1 MGEHDVP
8 DHADDRQLRAFM
20 RALLADVQALERML
34 AEGRF
39 ETGVRRIGAEQEV
52 FLVDAKTLKAA
63 PIGPRIIEDVA
74 DPQVTTELASFNL
87 EINARPHTFGGTCLS
102 RLERALRAKVDRVDE
117 VARMHGA
124 RAVLTGILPTLT
136 RSDLTLDNMAP
147 VPRYRALNRAVM
159 QLRGGDIHVRIKGLD
174 EIEIHHDNVMLE
186 ACNTSFQVHFQVDP
200 DEFARLYNV
209 AQAVTAPVLAAAVNA
224 PLLLG
229 HRLWHETRVAL
240 FQQAVDA
247 RSAIHTARGGRPRV
261 HFGDAW
267 VQRSVMEVVREDIT
281 RFRVVLASDHEEDPM
296 AVLDAGGVPEL
307 RALRLH
313 NGTIY
318 RWNRACYGVSE
329 SGAHLRIENR
339 VLPAG
344 PTILDEVANA
354 ALFFGLMAAMLEAYG
369 DVARVMDF
377 DDAKGNFFA
386 AARHGLKAQFQWIDH
401 DNIAADRLL
410 LDRLL
415 PMAREGL
422 EAAGVDEGDARGY
435 LSVLERRIEQR
446 RTGAQWMLDSLA
458 RMGRKGTAEMRLGRL
473 VRGMID
479 ARAEQGPVHTW
490 EPVDFDESEA
500 WTFMGYRT
508 VGQIMSTDL
517 FTVRPQ
523 DLVDLAASVM
533 DWEHVRHV
541 PVEDDQGHLIG
552 ILTHRA
558 LLRLVARGGMG
569 TEPVAVRDLMT
580 PDPVTVAPDLPTVEA
595 MRIMRDRRISCL
607 PVVEDGKLVGIV
619 TERDLIDVSARLL
632 EAHLA
637 SLEQPAAPGDDE
649 D

>member
-8 DHADDRQLRAFM
+8 DNADDRQLRAFM
-20 RALLADVQALERML
+20 RALLEDVQALERML
-34 AEGRF
+34 EEGRF

-52 FLVDAKTLKAA
+52 FLVDRKTLRAA
-63 PIGPRIIEDVA
+63 PVGPKVIEDLR
-74 DPQVTTELASFNL
+74 DGQITTELASFNL
-87 EINARPHTFGGTCLS
+87 EINASPRTLGGTCLS
-102 RLERALRAKVDRVDE
+102 DLEHELRTLVDRVDE
-117 VARMHGA
+117 AARPRGA

-136 RSDLTLDNMAP
+136 RADLTLDNMAP

-159 QLRGGDIHVRIKGLD
+159 QMRGGDIHVRIKGLD

-209 AQAVTAPVLAAAVNA
+209 AQAVTAPVLAAAVNS

-229 HRLWHETRVAL
+229 QRLWHETRVAL

-247 RSAIHTARGGRPRV
+247 RSATHTARGGRPRV

-267 VQRSVMEVVREDIT
+267 VRESVLEIVREDIT
-281 RFRVVLASDHEEDPM
+281 RFRVVLAADRDEDPM
-296 AVLDAGGVPEL
+296 ARLDAGEIPSL

-318 RWNRACYGVSE
+318 RWNRACYGVGAT
-329 SGAHLRIENR
+329 GAHLRIENR

-344 PTILDEVANA
+344 PTITDEVANA
-354 ALFFGLMAAMLEAYG
+354 ALFFGLMSAMLETYG
-369 DVARVMDF
+369 DVSKVMPF

-386 AARHGLKAQFQWIDH
+386 AARHGLQAQFRWIGEES
-401 DNIAADRLL
+401 ISADRLL

-422 EAAGVDEGDARGY
+422 ASSGVDRGDAEGY
-435 LSVLERRIEQR
+435 LDVVRRRVERR

-458 RMGRKGTAEMRLGRL
+458 RMGKKGTAETRLGRL
-473 VRGMID
+473 VRGMIE
-479 ARAEQGPVHTW
+479 ARSEKGPVHTW
-490 EPVDFDESEA
+490 EPVDFDEGEA
-500 WTFMGYRT
+500 WTAMGYRT

-552 ILTHRA
+552 ILTHRS

-569 TEPVAVRDLMT
+569 SEPVAVRDLMT
-580 PDPVTVAPDLPTVEA
+580 PEPVTVTPDTPTVEA
-595 MRIMRDRRISCL
+595 MRLMRDKRISCL
-607 PVVEDGKLVGIV
+607 PVVEDTKLVGIV

-632 EAHLA
+632 ESHLETLA
-637 SLEQPAAPGDDE
+637 EPTEHE

>member
-8 DHADDRQLRAFM
+8 DRADDRQLRAFM
-20 RALLADVQALERML
+20 RALLEDVQALERML

-52 FLVDAKTLKAA
+52 FLVDERTLRAA
-63 PIGPRIIEDVA
+63 PVAPAVIEDL
-74 DPQVTTELASFNL
+74 DHDQVTTELASFNL
-87 EINARPHTFGGTCLS
+87 EINASPRVLGGGCLS
-102 RLERALRAKVDRVDE
+102 DLEAEIRSLVDRVDE
-117 VARMHGA
+117 VARERRA

-136 RSDLTLDNMAP
+136 RGDLTLENMAP

-159 QLRGGDIHVRIKGLD
+159 ELRGGDIHVRIKGLD

-209 AQAVTAPVLAAAVNA
+209 AQAVTAPVLAAAVNS

-229 HRLWHETRVAL
+229 QRLWHETRVAL

-247 RSAIHTARGGRPRV
+247 RSATVTARGARPRV

-267 VQRSVMEVVREDIT
+267 VRESVLEIVREDIT
-281 RFRVVLASDHEEDPM
+281 RVRVVLAAERDEDPM
-296 AVLDAGGVPEL
+296 AVLDEGGVPSL

-318 RWNRACYGVSE
+318 RWNRACYGVGE
-329 SGAHLRIENR
+329 GGAHLRIENR

-344 PTILDEVANA
+344 PTIADEVANA
-354 ALFFGLMAAMLEAYG
+354 ALFFGLMSAMLETYG
-369 DVARVMDF
+369 DVSKVMPF

-386 AARHGLKAQFQWIDH
+386 AARHGLHAQFRWIDR
-401 DNIAADRLL
+401 DSIAADRLL

-422 EAAGVDEGDARGY
+422 AASGVDAADADGY
-435 LSVLERRIEQR
+435 LEILRRRIEGR

-458 RMGRKGTAEMRLGRL
+458 RMGKKGTAEMRLARL
-473 VRGMID
+473 VKGMIE
-479 ARAEQGPVHTW
+479 ARSEQGPVHTW
-490 EPVDFDESEA
+490 EPADFEESEA
-500 WTFMGYRT
+500 WTSVAVRT

-541 PVEDDQGHLIG
+541 PVEDDQGRLIG

-569 TEPVAVRDLMT
+569 SEPVAVRDLMT
-580 PDPVTVAPDLPTVEA
+580 PDPVTVHPETSTLDA
-595 MRIMRDRRISCL
+595 MRLMRDRRISCL
-607 PVVEDGKLVGIV
+607 PVVEDDKLVGIV
-619 TERDLIDVSARLL
+619 TERDLIEVSARLL
-632 EAHLA
+632 EAHLSA
-637 SLEQPAAPGDDE
+637 LADPPQTDE
-649 D
+649 V